1 MMKTYK
7 IIERKIKEKEIT
19 IKGKTERDA
28 IELYLTI
35 NDKTDLLD
43 NNNYEDDSEESFEL
57 DIYEVDDDINDEYV
71 EEDEYEPIEKEI

>member
-1 MMKTYK
+1 MKTYK

>member
-43 NNNYEDDSEESFEL
+43 NNYEDDSEESFEL

-71 EEDEYEPIEKEI
+71 EEDEYEPIEKER

>member
-1 MMKTYK
+1 MKTYK

-43 NNNYEDDSEESFEL
+43 NNYEDDSEESFEL

-71 EEDEYEPIEKEI
+71 EEDEYEPIEKER

>member
-1 MMKTYK
+1 MKTYK

-43 NNNYEDDSEESFEL
+43 NNYEDDSEESFEL

-71 EEDEYEPIEKEI
+71 EEDEYEPIEKEK

>member
-43 NNNYEDDSEESFEL
+43 NNYEDDSEESFEL

-71 EEDEYEPIEKEI
+71 EEDEYEPIEKKK

>member
-43 NNNYEDDSEESFEL
+43 NNYEDDSEE
-57 DIYEVDDDINDEYV
+57 
-71 EEDEYEPIEKEI
+71 

>member
-1 MMKTYK
+1 MKTYK

-43 NNNYEDDSEESFEL
+43 NNYEDDSEESFEL

>member
-43 NNNYEDDSEESFEL
+43 NNYEDDSEESFEL

-71 EEDEYEPIEKEI
+71 EEDEYEPIEKEK